1 MHPGVGKQCEETC
14 ALEGGG
20 KTSLVLGEDAGL
32 AAGFDLGAVRKE
44 APQTRCVLVVNDA
57 RLVHAEGAN
66 LAARPE
72 VTSAPAA
79 FTAALA
85 PAFTATLAPAFTA
98 DRALR
103 PAG

>member
-20 KTSLVLGEDAGL
+20 KASLVLGADAGL
-32 AAGFDLGAVRKE
+32 AAGFDLGTVRKE
-44 APQTRCVLVVNDA
+44 AAQTRCVLIVDDA

-79 FTAALA
+79 FTATLA
-85 PAFTATLAPAFTA
+85 PAFTATLTPPFTA
-98 DRALR
+98 ERALR
-103 PAG
+103 AAG